1 MYTFQEGRKV
11 YIFSNTLV
19 SEVLHVVMSYM
30 QFTRTRYL
38 ENESR
43 GYIQVHL
50 YTCLIQDDFG
60 YLMEK
65 PSGIIEHY
73 LGQRSTSSYVPC
85 RCKGSL
91 SGPLRL
97 PPQLAAATVIVYAS
111 PGGLILSRIEHV

>member
-1 MYTFQEGRKV
+1 MYVYTFQEGRKV

-65 PSGIIEHY
+65 LVLVSTILGKDQPLAMY
-73 LGQRSTSSYVPC
+73 LVGVKVHFQV
-85 RCKGSL
+85 L
-91 SGPLRL
+91 SGSHHSWLLPLW
-97 PPQLAAATVIVYAS
+97 
-111 PGGLILSRIEHV
+111 